1 MDAGHVSDHDGGSGL
16 MVAYGVA
23 ALAACTLAGLFA
35 GDLIGAAMGLEAN
48 VGGVGI
54 AMLLLIAI
62 TNLPDS
68 RFGGGLTPGT
78 PAGNG
83 VQYWSLMY
91 IPIIVAMAA
100 KQNVA
105 AAVSGGTMA
114 VVAGTLAVLAGFA
127 LVPLLGRLA
136 RR

>member
-1 MDAGHVSDHDGGSGL
+1 
-16 MVAYGVA
+16 MVVYGVA
-23 ALAACTLAGLFA
+23 ALAACTLAGLFV

-62 TNLPDS
+62 TNLPG

-78 PAGNG
+78 PAGSG
-83 VQYWSLMY
+83 VQHWSLMY

-114 VVAGTLAVLAGFA
+114 VLAGLLAVVAGFA
-127 LVPLLGRLA
+127 LVPLLGRLV

>member
-1 MDAGHVSDHDGGSGL
+1 MPV
-16 MVAYGVA
+16 YGVA
-23 ALAACTLAGLFA
+23 VLAACTLAGLYA

-54 AMLLLIAI
+54 AMLLLIAGS
-62 TNLPDS
+62 NLPG
-68 RFGGGLTPGT
+68 RPLLPGS
-78 PAGNG
+78 PAGSG
-83 VQYWSLMY
+83 VQHWSLMY

-100 KQNVA
+100 RQNVA

-114 VVAGTLAVLAGFA
+114 IIAGTLAVVAGFA
-127 LVPLLGRLA
+127 LVPLLSRLA